1 MARSPRLFI
10 PDAVYHV
17 YCRTAR
23 GEMVFSNP
31 DEAREFVDV
40 LADVKRLH
48 GFEVL
53 AWCLMGNHYH
63 VVIRTRR
70 FPLWRSMARIQSRVA
85 RGHNR
90 RRRILGRLWQS
101 RYKARVVLNDIY
113 YRQLLAYVHLNPVAA
128 KLVVDPAAHPWS
140 GHSALIGQVPAT
152 LVDVGPALVGFGETL
167 QESRQAY
174 LEQIRLV
181 AEARW
186 LDAGVRK
193 LPWWEKVSNDDQ
205 LIEEEDAQDAV
216 DFRGEAVFCAPS
228 NRIDLELA
236 ASLVC
241 EATGSSIAD
250 LSGRSTSV
258 DISLVRKALAT
269 LAVNH
274 LGHSVADVAG
284 LLRKHPGSVSR
295 WLKTPRST
303 DGHDDSLITI
313 LETIAE
319 ISGDLNKL

>member
-1 MARSPRLFI
+1 
-10 PDAVYHV
+10 
-17 YCRTAR
+17 
-23 GEMVFSNP
+23 
-31 DEAREFVDV
+31 
-40 LADVKRLH
+40 
-48 GFEVL
+48 
-53 AWCLMGNHYH
+53 
-63 VVIRTRR
+63 
-70 FPLWRSMARIQSRVA
+70 
-85 RGHNR
+85 
-90 RRRILGRLWQS
+90 
-101 RYKARVVLNDIY
+101 VVLDDMY

-140 GHSALIGQVPAT
+140 GHSALVGQVPAI

-216 DFRGEAVFCAPS
+216 DFRGEAVVCAPS

-303 DGHDDSLITI
+303 DGHDDSLSAI
-313 LETIAE
+313 LETVAE

>member
-10 PDAVYHV
+10 PDAIYHV

-31 DEAREFVDV
+31 DEANEFVDV

-53 AWCLMGNHYH
+53 AWCLLGNHYH
-63 VVIRTRR
+63 IVIRTRS

-90 RRRILGRLWQS
+90 RRRVLGRLWQS
-101 RYKARVVLNDIY
+101 RYKARVVLDDLY

-128 KLVVDPAAHPWS
+128 RLVVDPAAHQWS
-140 GHSALIGQVPAT
+140 GHSALIGQVPGK

-181 AEARW
+181 AESRW
-186 LDAGVRK
+186 LDAGVRR

-205 LIEEEDAQDAV
+205 LIEEEDAKDAV
-216 DFRGEAVFCAPS
+216 DFRGEAVFCAPP
-228 NRIDLELA
+228 NRIDLELV

-241 EATGSSIAD
+241 EAAGSSMAD

-274 LGHSVADVAG
+274 LGHSVADVAD

-295 WLKTPRST
+295 WLKTPCGT
-303 DGHDDSLITI
+303 DGHDGSLSAI
-313 LETIAE
+313 LETVAE
-319 ISGDLNKL
+319 ISSDLKKL

>member
-10 PDAVYHV
+10 PNAIYHV

-23 GEMVFSNP
+23 GEMVFSKP

-40 LADVKRLH
+40 VADVKRLH

-63 VVIRTRR
+63 IVIRTQGY
-70 FPLWRSMARIQSRVA
+70 PLWRSMARIQSRVA

-101 RYKARVVLNDIY
+101 RYKARVVLDDTY

-140 GHSALIGQVPAT
+140 GHSALIGQGPAT

-167 QESRQAY
+167 KESRKAY
-174 LEQIRLV
+174 LKQVRLV
-181 AEARW
+181 AEAKW
-186 LDAGVRK
+186 LDADVRK

-205 LIEEEDAQDAV
+205 LVEEDDAQNAF
-216 DFRGEAVFCAPS
+216 DFRGKAHPGAPS
-228 NRIDLELA
+228 KGIDLELA
-236 ASLVC
+236 ASLIC
-241 EATGSSIAD
+241 EATGTSLAD
-250 LSGRSTSV
+250 LCGRSTSV
-258 DISLVRKALAT
+258 GISLVRKALAT
-269 LAVNH
+269 LVVDH
-274 LGHSVADVAG
+274 LGHSVADIANH
-284 LLRKHPGSVSR
+284 LQKHPGSVSR
-295 WLKTPRST
+295 WLKTPRRT
-303 DGHDDSLITI
+303 DGHDNSVSEI
-313 LETIAE
+313 LETVAE
-319 ISGDLNKL
+319 LRSDLKKM

>member
-10 PDAVYHV
+10 PDAIYHV

-23 GEMVFSNP
+23 GEMVFSKP
-31 DEAREFVDV
+31 DEAHEFVEV
-40 LADVKRLH
+40 VADIKKLH
-48 GFEVL
+48 AFEVL

-63 VVIRTRR
+63 LVIRTRSI
-70 FPLWRSMARIQSRVA
+70 PLWRSMARIQSRVA

-101 RYKARVVLNDIY
+101 RYKARVVLGNRY

-128 KLVVDPAAHPWS
+128 RLVKDPAAHPWS

-167 QESRQAY
+167 EESRKAY
-174 LEQIRLV
+174 LEQVRLV

-186 LDAGVRK
+186 IDAGVRK
-193 LPWWEKVSNDDQ
+193 LPWWKKVSNDDQ
-205 LIEEEDAQDAV
+205 LIEEEDAQEAV
-216 DFRGEAVFCAPS
+216 DFRGEPVSCAPS
-228 NRIDLELA
+228 NRIDLDLA
-236 ASLVC
+236 AGLVC
-241 EATGSSIAD
+241 EAIGSSMAD
-250 LSGRSTSV
+250 LRGRSTSAG
-258 DISLVRKALAT
+258 ISRARKALAT
-269 LAVNH
+269 LAVDH

-284 LLRKHPGSVSR
+284 LLHKHPGSVSR

-303 DGHDDSLITI
+303 DGHDDSVSAI
-313 LETIAE
+313 LEITKE
-319 ISGDLNKL
+319 LRSDLTKM